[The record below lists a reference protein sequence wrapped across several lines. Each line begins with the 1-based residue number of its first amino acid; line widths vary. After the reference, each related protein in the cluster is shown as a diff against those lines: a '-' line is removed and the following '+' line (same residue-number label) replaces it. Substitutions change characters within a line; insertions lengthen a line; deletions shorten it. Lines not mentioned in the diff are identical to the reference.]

1 MIRRENS
8 EERIFIQIWVLTE
21 NSGESGKSGNFWHH
35 NQKLERTYFWLHG
48 EGGEEC
54 DRRIKRNAFELFV
67 K

>member
-35 NQKLERTYFWLHG
+35 NQKLERTYFWLHVG
-48 EGGEEC
+48 GGEKNVIE
-54 DRRIKRNAFELFV
+54 ELNKMHSNFF
-67 K
+67 